1 LKKEKLKTRAIILR
15 GPKDISLVER
25 EIRLGPEDVLVKT
38 YLAGICGTDKN
49 FYLGF
54 LPKMNGPGY
63 APDDPLIKFPY
74 DIGHEGGGT
83 VEEVGSKVRRFNP
96 GDFVMSFDV
105 NGTMADYF
113 VANEDNLEPAPAGL
127 SKDLACL
134 GEPIACAMFSGLHSN
149 VNLGDTAVTFGL
161 GFAGQILSQVM
172 KQKGAKNLIAID
184 VIDQKLAIAKQL
196 GADFTINAQRENA
209 VQSILE
215 ITEGQGADV
224 IVEAAGVAE
233 TINASIECV
242 KHNGTIVFYSW
253 VTQNIKINISRL
265 HHDSL
270 QVINTGLVHH
280 SVEERKVWTPQA
292 LRPVIQNTIKIDPLV
307 NRRFKLDQAADA
319 FKTAVEDPASVKA
332 IIIP

>member
-1 LKKEKLKTRAIILR
+1 MKKMKTKAVVLR
-15 GPKDISLVER
+15 GPKDIGLVER

-49 FYLGF
+49 FYLGY

-83 VEEVGSKVRRFNP
+83 VEEVGSRVRRFKP
-96 GDFVMSFDV
+96 GDFVMSFNV

-113 VANEDNLEPAPAGL
+113 AANEDNLEPAPAGL
-127 SKDLACL
+127 SRQLACL

-149 VNLGDTAVTFGL
+149 VNLGDTAVTFGV
-161 GFAGQILSQVM
+161 GFAGQIISQVM
-172 KQKGAKNLIAID
+172 KQKGAKKLIAVD
-184 VIDQKLAIAKQL
+184 VIDHKLALAKQL
-196 GADFTINAQRENA
+196 GADYTINAQRENA
-209 VQSILE
+209 VQRILE
-215 ITEGQGADV
+215 ITEGCGADV
-224 IVEAAGVAE
+224 VVEAAGAAE
-233 TINASIECV
+233 TINAGIECV

-253 VTQNIKINISRL
+253 VTQDIKINISRL

-270 QVINTGLVHH
+270 HVINTGLVHH
-280 SVEERKVWTPQA
+280 SMEERKVWTPWA
-292 LRPVIQNTIKIDPLV
+292 LRPVMQGTIKIDPLV

-319 FKTAVEDPASVKA
+319 FKADVADPESVKVVMV
-332 IIIP
+332 P